1 LFQPSLDFISHHVQQ
16 MVCPGVIAL
25 GDAPLWGIIG
35 NRFFHKNFQRLILY
49 SWLERKDGV
58 VTETTRALDELR
70 PVNFELDYVIYPEG
84 SVLVSMGNTKVLCN
98 ATIDENIPRWLR
110 ASKGRQGWITAEY
123 AMLPRST
130 MQRTN
135 RETLTPKGRT
145 QEIKRLI
152 ARSLRGAV
160 DLEKLGERQIIVDC
174 DVIQADGGT
183 RTASVTGGYVALA
196 LALRRLE
203 KARKVPAGTLTQ
215 AVAAV
220 SVGIVNGK
228 AALDLDYE
236 MDLAADVDMNVVMAA
251 DGRFIEVQGT
261 AEGEPYSRAA
271 LNAMLLLA
279 EMGIQQLF
287 KLQTAALESA
297 EI

>member
-1 LFQPSLDFISHHVQQ
+1 MRFDRKE
-16 MVCPGVIAL
+16 GAL
-25 GDAPLWGIIG
+25 AAP
-35 NRFFHKNFQRLILY
+35 
-49 SWLERKDGV
+49 
-58 VTETTRALDELR
+58 TRALDELR
-70 PVNFELDYVIYPEG
+70 PVRFELDYVMHPEG
-84 SVLVSMGNTKVLCN
+84 SVLISMGNTKVLCN
-98 ATIDENIPRWLR
+98 ATVDESLPRWLKNGKER
-110 ASKGRQGWITAEY
+110 HGWLTAEY

-130 MQRTN
+130 IQRTP

-152 ARSLRGAV
+152 GRSLRSAL
-160 DLEKLGERQIIVDC
+160 DLTKLGDRQIIIDC

-183 RTASVTGGYVALA
+183 RTAAVTGGYVALA
-196 LALRRLE
+196 LAIRRLE
-203 KARKVPAGTLTQ
+203 KRRVIGPGVLKQ

-236 MDLAADVDMNVVMAA
+236 MDLAADVDMNVVMTA
-251 DGRFIEVQGT
+251 DGRFVEVQGT
-261 AEGEPYSRAA
+261 AEGQPFNRAA

-287 KLQTAALESA
+287 AAQAEALATAR
-297 EI
+297 I